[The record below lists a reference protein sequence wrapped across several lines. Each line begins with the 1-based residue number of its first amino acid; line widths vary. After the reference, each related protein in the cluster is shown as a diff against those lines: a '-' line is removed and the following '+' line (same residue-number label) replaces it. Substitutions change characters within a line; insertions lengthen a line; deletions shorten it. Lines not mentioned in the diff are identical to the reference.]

1 MVTNWEAELNAI
13 YRNETGET
21 GGETPAGD
29 APAFR
34 YSTYR
39 IGMRGLGNDMTG
51 WGVMLADF
59 DHDMDVDMMT
69 VNGRVPVTNWET
81 DPELVRLY
89 GNRWSDGFAGEFREW
104 TPLAGLRDVGTL
116 VARGAAAADF
126 DNDGD
131 LDVAINQIGGT
142 AVLLRNEGGNEQ
154 GNWLQISFRSPAPAG
169 ALVTVTLPDGSQ
181 LRRELHVGSSFH
193 ATEDPRLHFG
203 LGDAEVVDVEV
214 LVNGRLVEMEGVE
227 VNQVVDVDPD

>member
-1 MVTNWEAELNAI
+1 
-13 YRNETGET
+13 
-21 GGETPAGD
+21 
-29 APAFR
+29 
-34 YSTYR
+34 
-39 IGMRGLGNDMTG
+39 MRGLGNDMTG

-59 DHDMDVDMMT
+59 DHDMDVDLMT

-116 VARGAAAADF
+116 IARGAAAADF

-154 GNWLQISFRSPAPAG
+154 GNWLQISFGSPAPAG
-169 ALVTVTLPDGSQ
+169 ALAIVTLPDGSQ

-193 ATEDPRLHFG
+193 STEDPRLHFG
-203 LGDAEVVDVEV
+203 LGDAEVVDVEIW
-214 LVNGRLVEMEGVE
+214 LNGRLSVMEGVA
-227 VNQVVDVDPD
+227 VNQVVEVDKGG